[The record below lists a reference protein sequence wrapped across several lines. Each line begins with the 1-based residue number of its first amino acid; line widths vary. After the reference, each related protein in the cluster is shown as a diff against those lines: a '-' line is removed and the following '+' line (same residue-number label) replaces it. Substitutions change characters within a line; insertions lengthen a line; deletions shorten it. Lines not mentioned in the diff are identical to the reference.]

1 MDRLSHNC
9 LQEGSSAATKNIHK
23 FDHLN
28 QDGMETLL
36 KEVRANDPNNA
47 ILVVTE
53 GLFSMDSDSPDLKA
67 YQKICK

>member
-1 MDRLSHNC
+1 MV
-9 LQEGSSAATKNIHK
+9 
-23 FDHLN
+23 
-28 QDGMETLL
+28 TLL
-36 KEVRANDPNNA
+36 KDVRAKNPDNA